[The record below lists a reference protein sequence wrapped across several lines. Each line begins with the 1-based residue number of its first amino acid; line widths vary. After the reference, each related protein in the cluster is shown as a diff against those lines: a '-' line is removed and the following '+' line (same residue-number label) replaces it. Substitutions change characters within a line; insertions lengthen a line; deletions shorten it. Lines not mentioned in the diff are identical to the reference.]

1 MTPRPSPDP
10 SSAVDNKDAYTA
22 IAGEAGLPVRVEG
35 VWAKVGTTSRVQGW
49 KLHLSSVQTQAP
61 GLLRCVLP
69 LLTTQRT
76 TFKFV
81 RGPEV
86 LGALNEGALGDLQVG
101 KFMTIYPQSDD
112 NARQLADVLVKL
124 TNRFGGPVIVTDRRL
139 GEITYARY
147 GGFRPIIQS
156 DRIGQRFTAIY
167 DTKGVLRRD
176 NYTVPFNPPH
186 GVPIPFGAT
195 EEESIASDMLSQR
208 TSTNVGHL
216 FGPGFLLLD
225 ALKSTPKGSVF
236 LALDLRTQRSASLC
250 VLKQAR
256 QHCLSDDLGR
266 DARTRLRLQAILGGE
281 LQGMLSTPKPG
292 EYFEVKGHGYLP
304 LEHVEGRTLLE
315 VASTVCR
322 DRPWSLL
329 SERVRRELVS
339 NILRLSQHLQAMHSA
354 GWVHR
359 DLSPSNV
366 LVRTDGEVYLIDLEL
381 AHSLGDTK
389 APFGKGTPG
398 FMAPEQR
405 AGAAP
410 HPSQDVFAVGGLLTF
425 LMCGT
430 DPRQVVDSTRKG
442 RTKRIGFLAQD
453 APPDLIHLTS
463 RCLDES
469 AECRPSATELV
480 TALIDISASPPRRSA
495 SNDRQTKHVSSRRI
509 LLTGLEAAIRSGTKG
524 LLSDKLRDPET
535 GLWLSAVGDGNML
548 TKTAESFEL
557 RPDAHHGVAGVV
569 YALARLTR
577 LGYVDLE
584 ESKSSVMSASRWLLR
599 ASGSGDA
606 LPGLYFGNSGAAVAL
621 FEAKAT
627 GFLIEDGAPE
637 RILASA
643 VRATPDWFD
652 LTHGAAGQGV
662 AMMICE
668 SLCDSSLDI
677 ISCFARYLVDAQE
690 KNGSWRVPKG
700 VEGLSGQTLSGFAH
714 GVAGI
719 VYFLALCSSRLGL
732 TFVEESFIK
741 GAEWLLRTAH
751 AADANTLEWSYS
763 DTMPE
768 RWRWWCHGSPG
779 IALAFLEVFRATG
792 DHSYADIARRALNI
806 HDDDTRAANLS
817 VCHGLTGLGEI
828 YLEAARV
835 LDNDYWLARAKA
847 IASTLLALGRPGAYG
862 HLTWMVEDLHVST
875 ADLMIGSAG
884 VLHFLARVH
893 CGGQRLG
900 FPLLVD
906 R

>member
-1 MTPRPSPDP
+1 MTPKPSPDP
-10 SSAVDNKDAYTA
+10 SSAVDIDAYTV
-22 IAGEAGLPVRVEG
+22 IASEAGLPVRVEG
-35 VWAKVGTTSRVQGW
+35 VWAKVGATSRVQGW
-49 KLHLSSVQTQAP
+49 KLHLSSVPTQAS
-61 GLLRCVLP
+61 GLLHCVLP
-69 LLTTQRT
+69 LLATQRS
-76 TFKFV
+76 TFKFA

-86 LGALNEGALGDLQVG
+86 LGALNEGSLGDLQVG

-124 TNRFGGPVIVTDRRL
+124 TNRFDGPVIVTDLRL
-139 GEITYARY
+139 GKITYSRY
-147 GGFRPIIQS
+147 GGFRSIIQS
-156 DRIGQRFTAIY
+156 DRLGQRFTAIY

-176 NYTVPFNPPH
+176 NYTVPFDPPH
-186 GVPIPFGAT
+186 GVPIPFGTT
-195 EEESIASDMLSQR
+195 EEENIASDMLSQK
-208 TSTNVGHL
+208 TSTNAGRL
-216 FGPGFLLLD
+216 LGPGFRLLD
-225 ALKSTPKGSVF
+225 ALKSHPKGAVF

-266 DARTRLRLQAILGGE
+266 DARTRLRLQAILGGT
-281 LQGMLSTPKPG
+281 LQGILSTPKPG
-292 EYFEVKGHGYLP
+292 KYFEVKGHGYLP
-304 LEHVEGRTLLE
+304 LEYVEGRTLLE

-329 SERVRRELVS
+329 SERVRRELVG
-339 NILRLSQHLQAMHSA
+339 NVLRLSEHLQAMHSA

-366 LVRTDGEVYLIDLEL
+366 LIRTDGEVYLLDLEL
-381 AHSLGDTK
+381 AYSLDDTK

-398 FMAPEQR
+398 FMAPEQK

-410 HPSQDVFAVGGLLTF
+410 HPSSDIFAVGSLLAF
-425 LMCGT
+425 LLCGT
-430 DPRQVVDSTRKG
+430 DPRQVVDSTRRG
-442 RTKRIGFLAQD
+442 RSKRIRFLAQA

-480 TALIDISASPPRRSA
+480 TALTDISTSPPRRSR
-495 SNDRQTKHVSSRRI
+495 SNDRPAQHVSSRRMP
-509 LLTGLEAAIRSGTKG
+509 LTGLEAAIVSGTKG
-524 LLSDKLRDPET
+524 LLTDQLRDPET

-548 TKTAESFEL
+548 TKTAQPFEL

-584 ESKSSVMSASRWLLR
+584 ESRSSVMSASRWLLQ
-599 ASGSGDA
+599 ASSRGDA
-606 LPGLYFGNSGAAVAL
+606 LPGLYFGNAGAGVAL

-627 GFLIEDGAPE
+627 GFPVEDGAPE
-637 RILASA
+637 RILASS
-643 VRATPDWFD
+643 VHATPDWFD

-662 AMMICE
+662 AMIICK
-668 SLCDSSLDI
+668 SLCDSSLDTV
-677 ISCFARYLVDAQE
+677 SSLARYLVDAQE
-690 KNGSWRVPKG
+690 ENGSWRVPKG
-700 VEGLSGQTLSGFAH
+700 VEGLSGQTLTGFAH

-732 TFVEESFIK
+732 TYVDESFAR

-751 AADANTLEWSYS
+751 AVDANTLEWSYS
-763 DTMPE
+763 DTVPE

-779 IALAFLEVFRATG
+779 IALAFVEVFRATG
-792 DHSYADIARRALNI
+792 DRSYADIAQRALNT
-806 HDDDTRAANLS
+806 HDDDIRATNLS
-817 VCHGLTGLGEI
+817 VCHGLAGLGEI

-835 LDNDYWLARAKA
+835 LDNDCWLARAKA
-847 IASTLLALGRPGAYG
+847 IATTLLALGRPGAYG
-862 HLTWMVEDLHVST
+862 HLTWMVEDLDVST

-900 FPLLVD
+900 FPLLVEG
-906 R
+906 